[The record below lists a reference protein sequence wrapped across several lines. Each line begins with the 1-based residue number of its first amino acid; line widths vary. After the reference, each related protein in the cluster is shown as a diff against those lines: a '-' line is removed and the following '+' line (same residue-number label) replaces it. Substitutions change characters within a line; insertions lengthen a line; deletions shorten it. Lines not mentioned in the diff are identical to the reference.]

1 MIRAPKKTSCSII
14 QNSCGH
20 PSSETASRPRPGIAR
35 RFGKHGNENES
46 GGAQCAP
53 PDFCLSLRFSTC
65 HIEHCLAAAR
75 KVADLRHALRNGWI
89 GIVGIG
95 GLLDVVSA
103 VLIDHIKAIVRLA
116 GKFMVHRRWI
126 VAEFF
131 VVCHK
136 RHLCDSFCG
145 KGIFMHGVVI
155 SLPLPR
161 LFCAKNC
168 EKQMQTP
175 TRM

>member
-1 MIRAPKKTSCSII
+1 MP
-14 QNSCGH
+14 
-20 PSSETASRPRPGIAR
+20 
-35 RFGKHGNENES
+35 
-46 GGAQCAP
+46 
-53 PDFCLSLRFSTC
+53 
-65 HIEHCLAAAR
+65 
-75 KVADLRHALRNGWI
+75 LRNGWI

>member
-1 MIRAPKKTSCSII
+1 MRV
-14 QNSCGH
+14 
-20 PSSETASRPRPGIAR
+20 
-35 RFGKHGNENES
+35 FGK
-46 GGAQCAP
+46 
-53 PDFCLSLRFSTC
+53 T
-65 HIEHCLAAAR
+65 
-75 KVADLRHALRNGWI
+75 LRNGWEEI
-89 GIVGIG
+89 SRVGG
-95 GLLDVVSA
+95 ALDLIRA
-103 VLIDHIKAIVRLA
+103 VLVDHVEAVVRLA
-116 GKFMVHRRWI
+116 GECMVHGRGI
-126 VAEFF
+126 VAECF

>member
-1 MIRAPKKTSCSII
+1 MGMKTNPAERNALHRIFAYLFVS
-14 QNSCGH
+14 
-20 PSSETASRPRPGIAR
+20 
-35 RFGKHGNENES
+35 
-46 GGAQCAP
+46 P
-53 PDFCLSLRFSTC
+53 PDISNIALLRRAKWPTFGMPC
-65 HIEHCLAAAR
+65 
-75 KVADLRHALRNGWI
+75 
-89 GIVGIG
+89 
-95 GLLDVVSA
+95 
-103 VLIDHIKAIVRLA
+103 IKAIVRLA